1 MERFDQ
7 IIEGALKLFMR
18 DGVKS
23 VNMDDVST
31 FLGISKKTL
40 YQHVDNK
47 GDLLEK
53 AFRLYQ
59 NRILDIINTIQKK
72 NENPID
78 ELFDI
83 DEQVCHMLKNR
94 PPMLINNLEKYYP
107 SVWEILE
114 VVRKEHIFSCVTQ
127 NIERGKSHGL
137 YRKTVNSDII
147 AKLMMNTIEALVDDE
162 LFPLT
167 QYDFKS
173 LLKENRIYHI
183 RGIAT
188 SKGINYLE
196 EKLNND

>member
-83 DEQVCHMLKNR
+83 DEQVCHILKNR
-94 PPMLINNLEKYYP
+94 PPMLINNLEKYHP

-167 QYDFKS
+167 QYNFKS

-196 EKLNND
+196 EK

>member
-83 DEQVCHMLKNR
+83 DEQVCHILKNR
-94 PPMLINNLEKYYP
+94 PPMLINNLEKYHP

-196 EKLNND
+196 KKLNNG

>member
-83 DEQVCHMLKNR
+83 DEQVCHILKNR

-137 YRKTVNSDII
+137 YRKTVNSEII

-196 EKLNND
+196 EN

>member
-83 DEQVCHMLKNR
+83 DEQVCHILKNR
-94 PPMLINNLEKYYP
+94 PPMLINNLEKYHP

-167 QYDFKS
+167 HYDFKS

-196 EKLNND
+196 KKLNNG

>member
-83 DEQVCHMLKNR
+83 DEQVCHILKNR

>member
-83 DEQVCHMLKNR
+83 DEQVCHILKNR

-196 EKLNND
+196 EN

>member
-18 DGVKS
+18 EGVKS

-31 FLGISKKTL
+31 YLGISKKTL
-40 YQHVDNK
+40 YQHVNNK
-47 GDLLEK
+47 RDLLEK

-59 NRILDIINTIQKK
+59 NRILDIINTIQKENK
-72 NENPID
+72 NPID

-83 DEQVCHMLKNR
+83 DEQVCHILKNR
-94 PPMLINNLEKYYP
+94 PPMLINNLKKYYP
-107 SVWEILE
+107 SVWEILDA
-114 VVRKEHIFSCVTQ
+114 VRKEHIFSCVTQ
-127 NIERGKSHGL
+127 NIERGKNQGL

-147 AKLMMNTIEALVDDE
+147 AKLMMNTIDALVDDE

-196 EKLNND
+196 EK

>member
-1 MERFDQ
+1 MERFHQ

-83 DEQVCHMLKNR
+83 DEQVCHILKNR
-94 PPMLINNLEKYYP
+94 PPMLINNLEKYHP

>member
-83 DEQVCHMLKNR
+83 DEQVCHILKNR
-94 PPMLINNLEKYYP
+94 PPMLINNLEKYHP

-167 QYDFKS
+167 QYNFKS

-196 EKLNND
+196 EKLNNG